1 MNYPTKMPG
10 QFRTVAC
17 STFSAVQFT
26 LRKRGMNFRIL
37 KNSTGGIGRIRSK
50 WVTQGQNNLQ
60 HNFAAMQQQR

>member
-37 KNSTGGIGRIRSK
+37 KNSTGGIGRIRSEQ
-50 WVTQGQNNLQ
+50 VTQGQNNQ
-60 HNFAAMQQQR
+60 